1 MQRAHIMFSNNIN
14 SIRDLDTLYHL
25 LKDTQRL
32 PNDLSDLLRAEIV
45 YAVSALDKLVHELVR
60 IGMIQTLKGQRLKT
74 ATFEGFT
81 LSVKTMERIKDTTIL
96 SSNPSF
102 IPSSNSDLPEYWFE
116 QEIILKHKSI
126 SYQDPKKITE
136 GLSLIWK
143 EEYKWQK
150 IAVEMSVADEKTLK
164 RQLEVIVNRRNQIV
178 HEADMD
184 IVLGVRTG
192 IDANDVKDTVD
203 FIEKLGN
210 AIFNCVK

>member
-1 MQRAHIMFSNNIN
+1 MFSNNIN